1 MNIVAAALFALTF
14 APAEGASSV
23 STPIVGPVVAAV
35 IAESDLNQAKALF
48 FDRKY
53 AESRAQWT
61 EIAAA
66 KGPNAE
72 AATYWVARCSESLGE
87 SERAFREYG
96 AFLDLPPADARLA
109 EEAEISRIGLA
120 TKLTRLGKPGF
131 LTAVIRSL
139 GDDRAAVRYFGA
151 LQVGSLPNLADA
163 RKATNVLKE
172 IVTSS
177 KDPDLVERAK
187 LQLLR
192 IEPKSLADPPGPGP
206 ARATPTPSGS
216 VRRTG
221 KDPDPEGVARVLRI
235 RITKNGKQTVAVT
248 VPFSLAEFVYNSLPE
263 STKHGLEIK
272 GIDADGFWKR
282 LRTLN
287 VKELVSIVG
296 EDGETIEIW
305 IE

>member
-1 MNIVAAALFALTF
+1 MNIVAAALIALTSL
-14 APAEGASSV
+14 PLV
-23 STPIVGPVVAAV
+23 SPLAV
-35 IAESDLNQAKALF
+35 EADLNQAKALF

-53 AESRAQWT
+53 EESRAQWT

-66 KGPNAE
+66 KGPSTE
-72 AATYWVARCSESLGE
+72 AATYWIARCSESLGE

-139 GDDRAAVRYFGA
+139 GDDRASVRYFGA

-163 RKATNVLKE
+163 RKAANVLKE

-192 IEPKSLADPPGPGP
+192 IEPKSLGDPATVKTARPTPTPGASIRKPGPDSDPEGP
-206 ARATPTPSGS
+206 ARL
-216 VRRTG
+216 
-221 KDPDPEGVARVLRI
+221 LRI
-235 RITKNGKQTVAVT
+235 RITKGGKQTVAVT
-248 VPFSLAEFVYNSLPE
+248 VPFSLAEFVFSSLPE
-263 STKHGLEIK
+263 STKHGLQLK
-272 GIDADGFWKR
+272 GYDAEGFWKR
-282 LRTLN
+282 LRNLN
-287 VKELVSIVG
+287 IKELVSIVG
-296 EDGETIEIW
+296 ENGETIEIW
-305 IE
+305 VE